1 MSGQQQL
8 EYHLPVLSE
17 LCCICADYHA
27 VLGNN
32 GAGGLDASALIFN
45 NAQAAASVNGQT
57 FTVAEI
63 GDVDMILLCN
73 FKYVARIF
81 KFTA

>member
-1 MSGQQQL
+1 MTGQKKL
-8 EYHLPVLSE
+8 EYHLAVLSE
-17 LCCICADYHA
+17 LCGVGADDHA
-27 VLGNN
+27 VPGND
-32 GAGGLDASALIFN
+32 GAGGLYSAALVFN
-45 NAQAAASVNGQT
+45 NAQAAASVNGQA